1 MAYKKD
7 QGRMVRMATFWSI
20 DILIFWGCRSL
31 HAQLG
36 SWFEALRRPIAGLH
50 IPVLGIDV
58 TPAVVIVTAVFAAGT
73 FVLYRWTESP
83 KVADLLID
91 TETELRKVTWPSPSE
106 VLNSSL
112 VVVVCVALLM
122 GFMAGSDLILGR
134 LARMLLFH

>member
-31 HAQLG
+31 HAQLV
-36 SWFEALRRPIAGLH
+36 SWFGALGRPIGGMH

-58 TPAVVIVTAVFAAGT
+58 TPAVLIVTTAFAAGT
-73 FVLYRWTESP
+73 FFLYRWTESP
-83 KVADLLID
+83 KVADLLIE

-106 VLNSSL
+106 VLNSSI